1 MKKLIFILS
10 SAVLNFSVGFNPVR
24 AEIGGDTTFTER
36 FAEVVHEKSVHLAA
50 QAGIGSEVWNRF
62 VGMFSVNF
70 VDDFRFEGFTPDRL
84 DSADDI
90 AACIRSSW
98 EAAEGYLMTAYD
110 DLPVQYE
117 AMSQDIC
124 DHLLPGLV
132 LAIQEFLTEEYN
144 SLFY

>member
-50 QAGIGSEVWNRF
+50 QAGIEPAVWNRF
-62 VGMFSVNF
+62 VGMFSENF
-70 VDDFRFEGFTPDRL
+70 VDSFCSEGFTPDRL
-84 DSADDI
+84 DNAEDI
-90 AACIRSSW
+90 AACLRSSW